1 MIKNERQYRITK
13 AQASRFRRTLEE
25 IQQGRAISDRV
36 HPRIVQAQIDAVA
49 SQLADLEADIQE
61 YEALQRGEFQVGQL
75 VFVDE
80 LATMLIK
87 ARIANR
93 LSQKDLA
100 QRLNLKEQQIQQ
112 YEATDYTSASLRR
125 LQEVAHALG
134 VEHDRDVQQSA

>member
-25 IQQGRAISDRV
+25 IQQGRGISDRV

-134 VEHDRDVQQSA
+134 VEHGRDVQQSA